1 MNTFRHTP
9 STNLVLKNP
18 DDNIHHGDRAIKLVL
33 AAMICLGVVALPA
46 LADTNDQPKVTTS
59 AVAQAYQIPSGMLR
73 NALKRFAKQAG
84 ITLYFKGVN
93 LQGVTT
99 QGLSGNYTTKDGLDR
114 LLAEAGLYAVPKGK
128 GYLIQKVSPA
138 VVASNPTPNLTPI
151 ESQVVVP
158 SAKPIEK
165 ETTLP
170 VASNSTPNLA
180 PIESQ
185 VVVPVVSS
193 AKPIEKETT
202 LPVASKP
209 SPSPSLV
216 EKEAVLPTVSVSAT
230 SAKNVDGYTVKRTST
245 ATKTDTLLRDIPQS
259 ISVVTQA
266 VIKDQAIQNMA
277 DTVRYV
283 PGVGISQGE
292 GNRDALV
299 FRGNR
304 STADFFVN
312 GVRDDV
318 QYYRDIYNTE
328 SVEVLKG
335 PNGMIFGRGGS
346 GGVINRVMKEAD
358 WKSTR
363 EITAQV
369 GSFDTKR
376 VALDVGQ
383 GVNEIVAVRL
393 NAVHEDSGSFRNGVE
408 LKRSGINP
416 TVTVIPTEKTKVVL
430 SAEYAKDDR
439 TADRGIP
446 TTTGGGLGSPVGPL
460 KTDPST
466 FFGDPDR
473 SKSNSELAAFNALV
487 EHKLDND
494 VTIRNRT
501 RYTTQNKFYQ
511 NVYPNSAA
519 TSTVTLGAYNDTT
532 DRDTLFN
539 QTDLLFSMNTGQVKH
554 DMAVGLELGHQDTD
568 NLRRT
573 GKFNNTATSTTV
585 TLPST
590 TTTTPITFAN
600 GYSSSDANNNSVMK
614 QTSLYAHDQI
624 NLLPELQAILGLRYD
639 RYEVDF
645 VNKNTGV
652 SIDRNDNLFSPRAGL
667 VYKPIETASIYTN
680 YSLAYVPRSG
690 EQLTS
695 ITTGVATLAPEKF
708 KNTEVGAK
716 WDISPNLAL
725 NTAVFQLDRS
735 NVILPDPTD
744 GTKAILGGGQRNR
757 GFELGLTGRIT
768 SAWSVMGGYAYQ
780 HGVITSAQAS
790 TVSGGVAA
798 AKGATLAELPKNNFS
813 LWNRYNINQTWGA
826 GLGIITRGPMYAAI
840 DNATKLP
847 GFARVDAAVYAKIN
861 KDVKV
866 QLNIENL
873 FDTQYYASAHN
884 NNNITPGSPIAIR
897 LSVTSNF

>member
-1 MNTFRHTP
+1 MNTLRHTLR
-9 STNLVLKNP
+9 TNPALKNS
-18 DDNIHHGDRAIKLVL
+18 DDNIRHGDQGIKLVL

-46 LADTNDQPKVTTS
+46 LADTNAQPNVTTS

-73 NALKRFAKQAG
+73 DALKRFAKQAG
-84 ITLYFKGVN
+84 IALYFKGVN
-93 LQGVTT
+93 LQGVPT
-99 QGLSGNYTTKDGLDR
+99 QGLSGSHTTKDGLDR
-114 LLAEAGLYAVPKGK
+114 LLAEAGLYAVPKGN

-138 VVASNPTPNLTPI
+138 VVASNP
-151 ESQVVVP
+151 
-158 SAKPIEK
+158 
-165 ETTLP
+165 
-170 VASNSTPNLA
+170 TPNLA

-446 TTTGGGLGSPVGPL
+446 STGVGTVASPTGPL

-473 SKSNSELAAFNALV
+473 SKSNSELAAFNGLV

-494 VTIRNRT
+494 TTIRNRT
-501 RYTTQNKFYQ
+501 RYTTQSKFYQ
-511 NVYPNSAA
+511 NVYPDSISG
-519 TSTVTLGAYNDTT
+519 STVTLKAYNDTT
-532 DRDTLFN
+532 DRDTFFN

-554 DMAVGLELGHQDTD
+554 DMAVGLELGHQNTD
-568 NLRRT
+568 NLRKNGT
-573 GKFNNTATSTTV
+573 FAGAAGCDTLTCNVSTTSPNTAV
-585 TLPST
+585 
-590 TTTTPITFAN
+590 PIAFAN
-600 GYSSSDANNNSVMK
+600 TSSLANNNSVMK
-614 QTSLYAHDQI
+614 QTSLYAQDQI

-645 VNKNTGV
+645 VNNNTGA

-695 ITTGVATLAPEKF
+695 ITTATSTLAPEKF

-744 GTKAILGGGQRNR
+744 TTKAILGGGQRNR

-768 SAWSVMGGYAYQ
+768 SAWSVMGGYTYQ

>member
-1 MNTFRHTP
+1 MNTLRHKLR
-9 STNLVLKNP
+9 TNLALKNSG
-18 DDNIHHGDRAIKLVL
+18 DNIRHGGQRVKLVL

-46 LADTNDQPKVTTS
+46 LAETNAQPNITAS
-59 AVAQAYQIPSGMLR
+59 AVAQTYQIPSGMLR
-73 NALKRFAKQAG
+73 DALKGFAKQAG
-84 ITLYFKGVN
+84 IALYFKGVN

-99 QGLSGNYTTKDGLDR
+99 QGLSGNHTTKDGLDR
-114 LLAEAGLYAVPKGK
+114 LLAEAGLYAVPKGN

-138 VVASNPTPNLTPI
+138 VVASNPTP
-151 ESQVVVP
+151 S
-158 SAKPIEK
+158 
-165 ETTLP
+165 
-170 VASNSTPNLA
+170 LA

-193 AKPIEKETT
+193 AKPIEKETA

-230 SAKNVDGYTVKRTST
+230 AAKNVDGYTVKRTST

-358 WKSTR
+358 WKPTR

-383 GVNEIVAVRL
+383 GVNEVVAVRL

-416 TVTVIPTEKTKVVL
+416 TVTVMPTEKTKVVL
-430 SAEYAKDDR
+430 NAEYAKDDR

-446 TTTGGGLGSPVGPL
+446 STGVGTVASPTGPL

-501 RYTTQNKFYQ
+501 RYTAQNKFYQ
-511 NVYPNSAA
+511 NVYPDSISG
-519 TSTVTLGAYNDTT
+519 STVTLKAYNDTT

-573 GKFNNTATSTTV
+573 GKFNNTTTTTTV

-600 GYSSSDANNNSVMK
+600 SGSDANNNSVMK
-614 QTSLYAHDQI
+614 QTSLYAQDQI

-639 RYEVDF
+639 RYEVGF
-645 VNKNTGV
+645 VNNNTGV

-708 KNTEVGAK
+708 KNTEIGAK
-716 WDISPNLAL
+716 WDINPSLAL

-744 GTKAILGGGQRNR
+744 TTKAILGGGQRNR

-768 SAWSVMGGYAYQ
+768 SAWSVMGGYTYQ

-840 DNATKLP
+840 DNKTQLP

-861 KDVKV
+861 KDVKF

>member
-1 MNTFRHTP
+1 MNTLRHKLR
-9 STNLVLKNP
+9 TNLALKNSG
-18 DDNIHHGDRAIKLVL
+18 DNIRHGGQRVKLVL

-46 LADTNDQPKVTTS
+46 LAETNAQPNITAS
-59 AVAQAYQIPSGMLR
+59 AVAQTYQIPSGMLR
-73 NALKRFAKQAG
+73 DALKGFAKQAG
-84 ITLYFKGVN
+84 IALYFKGVN

-99 QGLSGNYTTKDGLDR
+99 QGLSGNHTTKDGLDR
-114 LLAEAGLYAVPKGK
+114 LLAEAGLYAVPKGN

-138 VVASNPTPNLTPI
+138 VVASNPTP
-151 ESQVVVP
+151 S
-158 SAKPIEK
+158 
-165 ETTLP
+165 
-170 VASNSTPNLA
+170 LA

-193 AKPIEKETT
+193 AKPIEKETA

-230 SAKNVDGYTVKRTST
+230 AAKNVDGYTVKRTST

-358 WKSTR
+358 WKPTR

-383 GVNEIVAVRL
+383 GVNEVVAVRL

-416 TVTVIPTEKTKVVL
+416 TVTVMPTEKTKVVL
-430 SAEYAKDDR
+430 NAEYAKDDR

-446 TTTGGGLGSPVGPL
+446 STGVGTVASPTGPL

-501 RYTTQNKFYQ
+501 RYTAQNKFYQ
-511 NVYPNSAA
+511 NVYPDSISG
-519 TSTVTLGAYNDTT
+519 STVTLKAYNDTT

-568 NLRRT
+568 NLRNYGFGGST
-573 GKFNNTATSTTV
+573 GSTTV
-585 TLPST
+585 TLPNTIT
-590 TTTTPITFAN
+590 TVPITFGNN
-600 GYSSSDANNNSVMK
+600 GTSDPNFNSVMK
-614 QTSLYAHDQI
+614 QTSLYAQDQI

-639 RYEVDF
+639 KYEVDF
-645 VNKNTGV
+645 VNKNTGA

-695 ITTGVATLAPEKF
+695 ITTGIATLAPEKF
-708 KNTEVGAK
+708 KNTEIGAK
-716 WDISPNLAL
+716 WDINPSLAL

-735 NVILPDPTD
+735 NVILPTSA
-744 GTKAILGGGQRNR
+744 TTAILGGGQRNR

-780 HGVITSAQAS
+780 HGVITSAQSA
-790 TVSGGVAA
+790 VSGITTLVA

-840 DNATKLP
+840 DNKTQLP

-861 KDVKV
+861 KDVKF

>member
-1 MNTFRHTP
+1 MNTLRHTLR
-9 STNLVLKNP
+9 TNPALKNS
-18 DDNIHHGDRAIKLVL
+18 DDNIRHGDQGIKLVL

-46 LADTNDQPKVTTS
+46 LADTNAQPSVTTS

-73 NALKRFAKQAG
+73 DALKRFAKQSG
-84 ITLYFKGVN
+84 IALYFKGVN

-99 QGLSGNYTTKDGLDR
+99 QGLSGSHTTKDGLDR
-114 LLAEAGLYAVPKGK
+114 LLAEAGLYAVPKGN

-138 VVASNPTPNLTPI
+138 VVASNPTPNL
-151 ESQVVVP
+151 
-158 SAKPIEK
+158 
-165 ETTLP
+165 
-170 VASNSTPNLA
+170 A

-185 VVVPVVSS
+185 VVMPVVSS

-614 QTSLYAHDQI
+614 QTSLYAQDQI

-884 NNNITPGSPIAIR
+884 NNNIMPGSPIAIR

>member
-1 MNTFRHTP
+1 MNTLSHTLR
-9 STNLVLKNP
+9 TNLALKNSG
-18 DDNIHHGDRAIKLVL
+18 DNIRHGGRRVKLVL
-33 AAMICLGVVALPA
+33 AAMICLGVVALPV
-46 LADTNDQPKVTTS
+46 LAETDAQNNVTTS
-59 AVAQAYQIPSGMLR
+59 AVAKTYQIPSGMLR
-73 NALKRFAKQAG
+73 DALKRFAKQAG
-84 ITLYFKGVN
+84 IALYFKGVN

-99 QGLSGNYTTKDGLDR
+99 QGLSGSHTTKDGLDR
-114 LLAEAGLYAVPKGK
+114 LLAEAGLYAVPKGN

-158 SAKPIEK
+158 
-165 ETTLP
+165 
-170 VASNSTPNLA
+170 
-180 PIESQ
+180 
-185 VVVPVVSS
+185 VVSS
-193 AKPIEKETT
+193 AKPIEKETA

-230 SAKNVDGYTVKRTST
+230 AAKNVDGYTVKRTST

-358 WKSTR
+358 WKPTR

-383 GVNEIVAVRL
+383 GVNEVVAVRL

-416 TVTVIPTEKTKVVL
+416 TVTIMPTEKTKVVL
-430 SAEYAKDDR
+430 NAEYAKDDR

-446 TTTGGGLGSPVGPL
+446 STGAGTVASPTGPL

-501 RYTTQNKFYQ
+501 RYTAQNKFYQ
-511 NVYPNSAA
+511 NVYPDSISG
-519 TSTVTLGAYNDTT
+519 STVTLKAYNDTT

-573 GKFNNTATSTTV
+573 GKFNNTTTTTTV

-600 GYSSSDANNNSVMK
+600 SGSDANNNSVMK
-614 QTSLYAHDQI
+614 QTSLYAQDQI

-639 RYEVDF
+639 RYEVGF
-645 VNKNTGV
+645 VNNNTGV

-708 KNTEVGAK
+708 KNTEIGAK
-716 WDISPNLAL
+716 WDINPSLAL

-744 GTKAILGGGQRNR
+744 TTKAILGGGQRNR

-768 SAWSVMGGYAYQ
+768 SAWSVMGGYTYQ

-840 DNATKLP
+840 DNKTQLP

-861 KDVKV
+861 KDVKF

>member
-1 MNTFRHTP
+1 MNTLRHTLR
-9 STNLVLKNP
+9 TNPALKNS
-18 DDNIHHGDRAIKLVL
+18 DDNIRHGDQGIKLVL

-46 LADTNDQPKVTTS
+46 LADTNAQPSVTTS

-73 NALKRFAKQAG
+73 DALKRFAKQAG
-84 ITLYFKGVN
+84 IALYFKGVN

-99 QGLSGNYTTKDGLDR
+99 QGLSGSHTTKDGLDR
-114 LLAEAGLYAVPKGK
+114 LLAEAGLYAVPKGN

-138 VVASNPTPNLTPI
+138 VVASNP
-151 ESQVVVP
+151 
-158 SAKPIEK
+158 
-165 ETTLP
+165 
-170 VASNSTPNLA
+170 TPNLA

-614 QTSLYAHDQI
+614 QTSLYAQDQI

-645 VNKNTGV
+645 VNNNTGA

-884 NNNITPGSPIAIR
+884 NNNIMPGSPIAIR

>member
-1 MNTFRHTP
+1 MNTLRHTLR
-9 STNLVLKNP
+9 TNPALKNP
-18 DDNIHHGDRAIKLVL
+18 DDNIRHGDQGIKLVL

-46 LADTNDQPKVTTS
+46 LADTNAQPNVTTS

-73 NALKRFAKQAG
+73 DALKRFAKQAG
-84 ITLYFKGVN
+84 IALYFKGVN

-99 QGLSGNYTTKDGLDR
+99 QGLSGSHTTKDGLDR
-114 LLAEAGLYAVPKGK
+114 LLAEAGLYAVPKDK

-138 VVASNPTPNLTPI
+138 VVASNP
-151 ESQVVVP
+151 
-158 SAKPIEK
+158 
-165 ETTLP
+165 
-170 VASNSTPNLA
+170 TPNLA

-193 AKPIEKETT
+193 AKPIEKETV

-283 PGVGISQGE
+283 PGVGISLGE

-358 WKSTR
+358 WKPTR
-363 EITAQV
+363 EITAQA

-383 GVNEIVAVRL
+383 GVNEVVAVRL

-446 TTTGGGLGSPVGPL
+446 STGTGTVASPTGPL

-473 SKSNSELAAFNALV
+473 SKSNSELTAFNALV

-494 VTIRNRT
+494 ATIRNRT

-511 NVYPNSAA
+511 NVYPSGISGN
-519 TSTVTLGAYNDTT
+519 TVTLQAYNDTT
-532 DRDTLFN
+532 NRDTFFN

-554 DMAVGLELGHQDTD
+554 DMAVGLELGHQNTD
-568 NLRRT
+568 NLRKNGT
-573 GKFNNTATSTTV
+573 FTNAGGCSSYNPDLLSCQVSTTSPNTAD
-585 TLPST
+585 
-590 TTTTPITFAN
+590 PITFAN
-600 GYSSSDANNNSVMK
+600 TNSLANNNSVMK
-614 QTSLYAHDQI
+614 QTSLYAQDQI

-645 VNKNTGV
+645 VNNNTRV

-695 ITTGVATLAPEKF
+695 IGAPGVATLAPEKF

-725 NTAVFQLDRS
+725 NTAVFQLDRT
-735 NVILPDPTD
+735 NVIITDPTD
-744 GTKAILGGGQRNR
+744 PSKSILGGGQRNR

-768 SAWSVMGGYAYQ
+768 SAWSVMGGYTYQ
-780 HGVITSAQAS
+780 HGVITSKQDS
-790 TVSGGVAA
+790 TVGGVNGGVTA

-840 DNATKLP
+840 DNKTQLP

-884 NNNITPGSPIAIR
+884 NNNIMPGSPIAIR

>member
-1 MNTFRHTP
+1 MNTLRHTLR
-9 STNLVLKNP
+9 TNPALKNP
-18 DDNIHHGDRAIKLVL
+18 DDNIRHGDQRIKLVL

-46 LADTNDQPKVTTS
+46 LADTNAQPNVTTS

-73 NALKRFAKQAG
+73 DALKRFAKQAG
-84 ITLYFKGVN
+84 IALYFKGVN
-93 LQGVTT
+93 LQGVPT
-99 QGLSGNYTTKDGLDR
+99 QGLSGSHTTKDGLDR
-114 LLAEAGLYAVPKGK
+114 LLAEAGLYAVPKGN

-138 VVASNPTPNLTPI
+138 VVASNP
-151 ESQVVVP
+151 
-158 SAKPIEK
+158 
-165 ETTLP
+165 
-170 VASNSTPNLA
+170 TPNLA

-193 AKPIEKETT
+193 AKPIEKETV

-230 SAKNVDGYTVKRTST
+230 AAKNVDGYTVKRTST

-358 WKSTR
+358 WKPTR

-383 GVNEIVAVRL
+383 GVNEVVAVRL

-446 TTTGGGLGSPVGPL
+446 STGVGTVASPNGPL

-473 SKSNSELAAFNALV
+473 SKSNSELTAFNALV

-519 TSTVTLGAYNDTT
+519 TSIVTLGAYNDTT

-568 NLRRT
+568 NLRRSGT
-573 GKFNNTATSTTV
+573 FAGGATV
-585 TLPST
+585 TLPNT
-590 TTTTPITFAN
+590 TTTVPITFAN
-600 GYSSSDANNNSVMK
+600 NGGADANNNSVMK
-614 QTSLYAHDQI
+614 QTSLYAQDQI

-645 VNKNTGV
+645 VNNNTGA

-695 ITTGVATLAPEKF
+695 ITTATSTLAPEKF

-744 GTKAILGGGQRNR
+744 TTKAILGGGQRNR

-768 SAWSVMGGYAYQ
+768 SAWSVMGGYTYQ

-840 DNATKLP
+840 DNKTQLP

>member
-1 MNTFRHTP
+1 MNTLRHKLR
-9 STNLVLKNP
+9 TNLALKNSG
-18 DDNIHHGDRAIKLVL
+18 DNIRHGGQRVKLVL

-46 LADTNDQPKVTTS
+46 LAETNAQPNITAS
-59 AVAQAYQIPSGMLR
+59 AVAQTYQIPSGMLR
-73 NALKRFAKQAG
+73 DALKGFAKQAG
-84 ITLYFKGVN
+84 IALYFKGVN

-99 QGLSGNYTTKDGLDR
+99 QGLSGNHTTKDGLDR
-114 LLAEAGLYAVPKGK
+114 LLAEAGLYAVPKGN

-138 VVASNPTPNLTPI
+138 VVASNPTP
-151 ESQVVVP
+151 S
-158 SAKPIEK
+158 
-165 ETTLP
+165 
-170 VASNSTPNLA
+170 LA

-193 AKPIEKETT
+193 AKPIEKEIA

-230 SAKNVDGYTVKRTST
+230 AAKNVDGYTVKRTST

-358 WKSTR
+358 WKPTR

-383 GVNEIVAVRL
+383 GVNEVVAVRL

-416 TVTVIPTEKTKVVL
+416 TVTVMPTEKTKVVL
-430 SAEYAKDDR
+430 NAEYAKDDR

-446 TTTGGGLGSPVGPL
+446 STGVGTVASPTGPL

-501 RYTTQNKFYQ
+501 RYTAQNKFYQ
-511 NVYPNSAA
+511 NVYPDSISN
-519 TSTVTLGAYNDTT
+519 STVTLKAYNDTT

-573 GKFNNTATSTTV
+573 GKFNNNTTTTTV

-600 GYSSSDANNNSVMK
+600 SGSDANNNSVMK
-614 QTSLYAHDQI
+614 QTSLYAQDQI

-639 RYEVDF
+639 RYEVGF
-645 VNKNTGV
+645 VNNNTGV

-708 KNTEVGAK
+708 KNTEIGAK
-716 WDISPNLAL
+716 WDINPSLAL

-744 GTKAILGGGQRNR
+744 TTKAILGGGQRNR

-768 SAWSVMGGYAYQ
+768 SVWSVMGGYTYQ

-840 DNATKLP
+840 DNKTQLP

-861 KDVKV
+861 KDVKF

>member
-1 MNTFRHTP
+1 MNTLRHKLR
-9 STNLVLKNP
+9 TNLALKNSG
-18 DDNIHHGDRAIKLVL
+18 DNIRHGGQRVKLVL

-46 LADTNDQPKVTTS
+46 LAETNAQPNITAS
-59 AVAQAYQIPSGMLR
+59 AVAQTYQIPSGMLR
-73 NALKRFAKQAG
+73 DALKGFAKQAG
-84 ITLYFKGVN
+84 IALYFKGVN

-99 QGLSGNYTTKDGLDR
+99 QGLSGNHTTKDGLDR
-114 LLAEAGLYAVPKGK
+114 LLAEAGLYAVPKGN

-138 VVASNPTPNLTPI
+138 VVASNPTP
-151 ESQVVVP
+151 S
-158 SAKPIEK
+158 
-165 ETTLP
+165 
-170 VASNSTPNLA
+170 LA

-193 AKPIEKETT
+193 AKPIEKEIA

-230 SAKNVDGYTVKRTST
+230 AAKNVDGYTVKRTST

-358 WKSTR
+358 WKPTR

-383 GVNEIVAVRL
+383 GVNEVVAVRL

-416 TVTVIPTEKTKVVL
+416 TVTVMPTEKTKVVL
-430 SAEYAKDDR
+430 NAEYAKDDR

-446 TTTGGGLGSPVGPL
+446 STGVGTVASPTGPL

-501 RYTTQNKFYQ
+501 RYTAQNKFYQ
-511 NVYPNSAA
+511 NVYPDSISG
-519 TSTVTLGAYNDTT
+519 STVTLKAYNDTT

-573 GKFNNTATSTTV
+573 GKFNNNTTTTTV

-600 GYSSSDANNNSVMK
+600 SGSDANNNSVMK
-614 QTSLYAHDQI
+614 QTSLYAQDQI

-639 RYEVDF
+639 RYEVGF
-645 VNKNTGV
+645 VNNNTGV

-708 KNTEVGAK
+708 KNTEIGAK
-716 WDISPNLAL
+716 WDINPSLAL

-744 GTKAILGGGQRNR
+744 TTKAILGGGQRNR

-768 SAWSVMGGYAYQ
+768 SVWSVMGGYTYQ

-840 DNATKLP
+840 DNKTQLP

-861 KDVKV
+861 KDVKF

>member
-1 MNTFRHTP
+1 
-9 STNLVLKNP
+9 
-18 DDNIHHGDRAIKLVL
+18 
-33 AAMICLGVVALPA
+33 
-46 LADTNDQPKVTTS
+46 
-59 AVAQAYQIPSGMLR
+59 
-73 NALKRFAKQAG
+73 
-84 ITLYFKGVN
+84 
-93 LQGVTT
+93 
-99 QGLSGNYTTKDGLDR
+99 
-114 LLAEAGLYAVPKGK
+114 
-128 GYLIQKVSPA
+128 
-138 VVASNPTPNLTPI
+138 
-151 ESQVVVP
+151 
-158 SAKPIEK
+158 PIEK
-165 ETTLP
+165 ET
-170 VASNSTPNLA
+170 A
-180 PIESQ
+180 
-185 VVVPVVSS
+185 
-193 AKPIEKETT
+193 

-230 SAKNVDGYTVKRTST
+230 AAKNADSYTVKKTST

-283 PGVGISQGE
+283 PGVGISSGE

-358 WKSTR
+358 WKPTR

-383 GVNEIVAVRL
+383 GVNEVVAVRL

-416 TVTVIPTEKTKVVL
+416 TVTIMPTEKTKVVL
-430 SAEYAKDDR
+430 NAEYAKDDR

-446 TTTGGGLGSPVGPL
+446 STGVGTVASPNGPL

-473 SKSNSELAAFNALV
+473 SKSNSELTAFNALV

-519 TSTVTLGAYNDTT
+519 ATNGNVTLAAYNDTT

-568 NLRRT
+568 NLRRSGT
-573 GKFNNTATSTTV
+573 FAGSATTV
-585 TLPST
+585 TLPNT
-590 TTTTPITFAN
+590 TTTVPITFAN
-600 GYSSSDANNNSVMK
+600 SGSDANNNSVMK
-614 QTSLYAHDQI
+614 QTSLYAQDQI

-645 VNKNTGV
+645 VNKNTGA

-708 KNTEVGAK
+708 KNTEIGAK
-716 WDISPNLAL
+716 WDINPSLAL

-744 GTKAILGGGQRNR
+744 TTKAILGGGQRNR

-768 SAWSVMGGYAYQ
+768 SAWSVMGGYTYQ

-840 DNATKLP
+840 DNKTQLP

-873 FDTQYYASAHN
+873 FDTQYYASSHN
-884 NNNITPGSPIAIR
+884 NNNIMPGSPIAIR